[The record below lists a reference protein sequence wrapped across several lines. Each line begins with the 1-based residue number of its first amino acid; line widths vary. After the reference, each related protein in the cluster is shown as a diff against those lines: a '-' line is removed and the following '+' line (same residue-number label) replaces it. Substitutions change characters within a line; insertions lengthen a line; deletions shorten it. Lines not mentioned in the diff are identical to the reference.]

1 MQDIFSM
8 KNILIN
14 TLKSSN
20 EDMFFSSSF
29 KDPIKQIKMMGEGNK
44 QQKEYVE
51 KISREKNKSLIFM
64 KENKVC

>member
-29 KDPIKQIKMMGEGNK
+29 KDPIKQIKMMGEANK

>member
-14 TLKSSN
+14 ILKSSN